1 MLRQIEP
8 LPTEIFVLRAF
19 HEKSILRVI
28 SKWRVEPSELQV
40 IVIRELKE
48 IGIYMTQPFQEKLIL
63 RTIQAILQNDPE
75 IVKLVKA
82 AEYEEMKRNQS
93 RHASL

>member
-8 LPTEIFVLRAF
+8 MTTEIFVMRAF
-19 HEKSILRVI
+19 QEKSILRII
-28 SKWRVEPSELQV
+28 SKWRVEPSEVQAI
-40 IVIRELKE
+40 IVRELKE
-48 IGIYMTQPFQEKLIL
+48 IGIYMTQPFQESLIL
-63 RTIQAILQNDPE
+63 RTIITILKNDNE
-75 IVKLVKA
+75 ILALVKN